1 MDARAESRPGRAAPA
16 PLAATQVQR
25 LLQGPTAWG
34 ARTVTLLDEA
44 GRVIASVG
52 PEPGAPAGLP
62 GPASPVP
69 DVTVRAP
76 VTVGDTVVA
85 EVCASGSAAAAPS
98 FEPAAHVTAARLADA
113 WEAARELDSLS
124 GALVQS
130 YEELHLLY
138 ELGEALTGQLS
149 TASAADLILQTV
161 MDSLPAAWVELQIT
175 TPHLGDAG
183 TVVYQRHR
191 RPVASP
197 AALSPNPPPGPPFGP
212 PPVTGAGQE
221 ARDRQSGARTAGGE
235 ASWLAET
242 GRRLEATLRSGGQV
256 VGKLVVL
263 RSRDDPPFTSADGKL
278 LDAVG
283 TLAAQALR
291 TTQLHEA
298 VHRQAEAALHERE
311 AEAAALR
318 EIDRIKDELLLTIS
332 HELRTPVTVVHGYAQ
347 LLLARASELD
357 AAGVAQMA
365 ERILANSSQLAR
377 LAADLAD
384 FRSIEHG
391 EVELQPSDIDL
402 APVLREAVAGFK
414 RRADG
419 NRLVAELPDRLPIRA
434 DSVRVAQAVSNLLDN
449 AMKYAPAGPIVL
461 RAWVANGILRLEVED
476 HGPGISPREQPRVWE
491 KFFRGAGVAGLNVSR
506 GSGIGLALVKALI
519 EAHGGRVGLHSTLG
533 VGSRFWFE
541 LPAPNAARRSLLPA
555 KASYLQG
562 PDGSD

>member
-1 MDARAESRPGRAAPA
+1 MDARVESRTGRAAPA
-16 PLAATQVQR
+16 PLAVTQVQR
-25 LLQGPTAWG
+25 LLQGPTGWG
-34 ARTVTLLDEA
+34 ARTVTLLDES

-52 PEPGAPAGLP
+52 SEPGAPSGLP
-62 GPASPVP
+62 GAASPVP

-85 EVCASGSAAAAPS
+85 EVCAAGPAAAAPS

-113 WEAARELDSLS
+113 WEAAQELDSLS

-183 TVVYQRHR
+183 TVVYQGHR
-191 RPVASP
+191 RSVASP
-197 AALSPNPPPGPPFGP
+197 AAPSPDLPFGP
-212 PPVTGAGQE
+212 PPVPGAGQE
-221 ARDRQSGARTAGGE
+221 ARDRQSGTRTAGGE
-235 ASWLAET
+235 SSWLAET
-242 GRRLEATLRSGGQV
+242 GRRLEATLRSGGKV

-391 EVELQPSDIDL
+391 EVELQPGDIDL
-402 APVLREAVAGFK
+402 APVLREAVAGFQ

-449 AMKYAPAGPIVL
+449 AMKYAPAGPIML

-476 HGPGISPREQPRVWE
+476 HGPGISPKEQPRVWE

-541 LPAPNAARRSLLPA
+541 LPAPNAAQRSLLPT
-555 KASYLQG
+555 KASQLQG
-562 PDGSD
+562 PDGSE